1 MDNQIAN
8 ELDGLYAVNTMS
20 DYAGPL
26 QKKSDGQTEI
36 KDGKTH
42 RIDDAGCEW
51 SSTFE
56 WANDERTIVTMTSIA
71 DPINADADF
80 LLTRPDGSPT
90 SDRVTYTSQLKVM
103 RKGDRIQMTG
113 TINYGADT
121 TILTMRKI
129 DAE

>member
-1 MDNQIAN
+1 MKTKIAY

-36 KDGKTH
+36 VDGKTH
-42 RIDDAGCEW
+42 RIDAAGCEW
-51 SSTFE
+51 NSVFE
-56 WANDERTIVTMTSIA
+56 WANDEKTMVIMTSTA

-90 SDRVTYTSQLKVM
+90 SDKVTYKSELKVM

-129 DAE
+129 DAV